1 MKSSK
6 NFNYFSTVSN
16 TAKKDVL
23 VFPNNYKLNFEDTYT
38 STTRCFN
45 PQTYLDEVEAV
56 RSNIEKLN
64 DPDILKV
71 ANQLIKNITS
81 KAQAI
86 IIKEL
91 SDEKLDIC
99 DLEDL
104 RLICEASQIEN
115 IFVPLTTKQR
125 KTIYKNM
132 KQYLN

>member
-132 KQYLN
+132 KQDLN